1 MIGAKICVGADRP
14 DPQPAAPVAE
24 AATKRESDI
33 AVDKEVVRQI
43 QNLGSDFDEIAD
55 AAEASL
61 LKLKYRA
68 VEALEKTCKHA
79 NPDVARRA
87 ERLLAKIDEHTLT
100 VLDATGTPIVGGK
113 LELILHPKTFTFVP
127 DERGRI
133 LVEKPASPK
142 DDLHKFFIGGYN
154 TQARFS
160 HPEYGATGWTP
171 IYFSKPGKQVFPVP
185 LVKRGSEAYDRA
197 LRGVIVDPDDHPVGG
212 AAIKCYQL
220 RLGSS
225 DASGMLTNLVI
236 YTDDQGRFAYYPM
249 YVEGRMVK
257 ALIPAASSAI
267 INIEPAKSSNLFPY
281 LGRHSNDGELKIQLE
296 RAHRFHKLK
305 FEKRGGGFIDDSREL
320 YEIYIK
326 CTRPQSK
333 REGVLPA
340 RFAAE
345 GGHLLPGTYTA
356 LLHNLNFVPLEVKED
371 SPDELVF
378 RRPAPMTYRG
388 RVVSGVTGKPMAGA
402 FVLAGGSTNENHA
415 ALLTAENWQAIH
427 KLPEHPQLTERALAK
442 TFQIEASLRAAA
454 RTNDTGHFEL
464 SPEPDEESHILI
476 ALEENYLPVE
486 HSLYGVKPDS
496 IKRISVQDFQMFP
509 AARIS
514 IRPVTDVKGIAI
526 TTTWQFEPEGQ
537 PEWFGR
543 FHEAATSAR
552 HYEFANWLRPNE
564 LQTIFVPGDTALRI
578 RLSSKELVAV
588 LAPPNPL
595 KVSQGATEKIGEV
608 SFIKLQR
615 DGR

>member
-1 MIGAKICVGADRP
+1 MNFPHTFSYRRRASLGWLAAIMIGAKICVGADRP

-197 LRGVIVDPDDHPVGG
+197 RSSVSNMSASSGSNPSRTMPSSNVGG
-212 AAIKCYQL
+212 
-220 RLGSS
+220 GS
-225 DASGMLTNLVI
+225 ASGG
-236 YTDDQGRFAYYPM
+236 Y
-249 YVEGRMVK
+249 
-257 ALIPAASSAI
+257 
-267 INIEPAKSSNLFPY
+267 
-281 LGRHSNDGELKIQLE
+281 
-296 RAHRFHKLK
+296 
-305 FEKRGGGFIDDSREL
+305 
-320 YEIYIK
+320 
-326 CTRPQSK
+326 
-333 REGVLPA
+333 
-340 RFAAE
+340 
-345 GGHLLPGTYTA
+345 
-356 LLHNLNFVPLEVKED
+356 
-371 SPDELVF
+371 
-378 RRPAPMTYRG
+378 
-388 RVVSGVTGKPMAGA
+388 GA
-402 FVLAGGSTNENHA
+402 
-415 ALLTAENWQAIH
+415 
-427 KLPEHPQLTERALAK
+427 
-442 TFQIEASLRAAA
+442 
-454 RTNDTGHFEL
+454 
-464 SPEPDEESHILI
+464 
-476 ALEENYLPVE
+476 
-486 HSLYGVKPDS
+486 
-496 IKRISVQDFQMFP
+496 
-509 AARIS
+509 
-514 IRPVTDVKGIAI
+514 
-526 TTTWQFEPEGQ
+526 
-537 PEWFGR
+537 
-543 FHEAATSAR
+543 
-552 HYEFANWLRPNE
+552 
-564 LQTIFVPGDTALRI
+564 
-578 RLSSKELVAV
+578 
-588 LAPPNPL
+588 
-595 KVSQGATEKIGEV
+595 
-608 SFIKLQR
+608 
-615 DGR
+615 